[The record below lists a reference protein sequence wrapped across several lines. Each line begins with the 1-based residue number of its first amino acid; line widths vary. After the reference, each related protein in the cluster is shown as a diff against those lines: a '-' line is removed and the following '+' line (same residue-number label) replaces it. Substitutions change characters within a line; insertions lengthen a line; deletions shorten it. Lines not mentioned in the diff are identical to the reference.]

1 VAKIQLINALPVSPK
16 GINDATVTP
25 PYGLAYIAARLEREG
40 HSVQILD
47 CRILGIPA
55 EKVIGHFDFEPDLLG
70 LSVNIINYS
79 GAIKTAGLLK
89 QRFPHVPIVF
99 GGPYASSLPEDILR
113 QHEEIDAVVVGEG
126 EDTMSEL
133 ARRLGADGIFA
144 GINGLCFR
152 NGHGVERSPPRALAK
167 HIDDIPPPA
176 YHLLPPLQ
184 VYKSRSRSFPVGH
197 VLTSR
202 GCPSRCSFCNR
213 NIFGTTW
220 RSHSAERVLAEVE
233 HLVKRYGI
241 RQLDILDDNFTLD
254 NQRAKQILEGIIRRG
269 LKLDINLQ
277 NGIRVDRTDDE
288 MLGLMKRAGVFK
300 VAFGVESADPHVQ
313 GRAHKVVDLERAR
326 KLTATARSLGIV
338 THGFFI
344 IGLPGDTPDTM
355 ERTLRYA
362 IEMNPHYA
370 NFSVCIPFPG
380 TEIYEEIKQNGRF
393 LKDVD
398 NGVEAGYYSGRVYYE
413 LPGMNPNDSVAYF
426 KKMYRTFYLRP
437 TKLADM
443 FGTVRSW
450 REVKWM
456 TDVWLEIV
464 GLK

>member
-1 VAKIQLINALPVSPK
+1 
-16 GINDATVTP
+16 
-25 PYGLAYIAARLEREG
+25 LAYIAARLEREG
-40 HSVQILD
+40 HTVQILD
-47 CRILGIPA
+47 CRILGISA
-55 EKVIGHFDFEPDLLG
+55 EKVVGHFDFEPDLLG
-70 LSVNIINYS
+70 LSVNIINHS
-79 GAIKTAGLLK
+79 GAVKTAEILK
-89 QRFPHVPIVF
+89 QRYPHVPIIF
-99 GGPYASSLPEDILR
+99 GGPYPSSLPEEILAKHR
-113 QHEEIDAVVVGEG
+113 EIDAVAVGEG
-126 EDTMSEL
+126 EDTMAEL
-133 ARRLGADGIFA
+133 ARQVGTSGIFS
-144 GINGLCFR
+144 GIDGLWFR
-152 NGHGVERSPPRALAK
+152 NGHGVECNPPRALAK
-167 HIDDIPPPA
+167 NIDDIPPPA
-176 YHLLPPLQ
+176 YHLLPPLR

-202 GCPSRCSFCNR
+202 GCPYRCSFCNR

-220 RSHSAERVLAEVE
+220 RSHSAERVLAEIE

-254 NQRAKQILEGIIRRG
+254 HDRAKQILEGIIRRG
-269 LKLDINLQ
+269 FKLDINLQ

-300 VAFGVESADPHVQ
+300 IAFGIESADPEVQ

-326 KLTATARSLGIV
+326 KLTGTARSLGIV

-344 IGLPGDTPDTM
+344 IGLPGDTPETM
-355 ERTLRYA
+355 ERTLQYA

-380 TEIYEEIKQNGRF
+380 TEIYQEIKQNGQF
-393 LKDVD
+393 VKDVE
-398 NGVEAGYYSGRVYYE
+398 NGVEAGYYSGRVYFQ
-413 LPGMNPNDSVAYF
+413 LPGMDPKNSVAYF
-426 KKMYRTFYLRP
+426 KKMNRVFYMRP

-450 REVKWM
+450 REIKWM
-456 TDVWLEIV
+456 TDIWLELI

>member
-1 VAKIQLINALPVSPK
+1 
-16 GINDATVTP
+16 
-25 PYGLAYIAARLEREG
+25 
-40 HSVQILD
+40 
-47 CRILGIPA
+47 
-55 EKVIGHFDFEPDLLG
+55 
-70 LSVNIINYS
+70 
-79 GAIKTAGLLK
+79 
-89 QRFPHVPIVF
+89 
-99 GGPYASSLPEDILR
+99 
-113 QHEEIDAVVVGEG
+113 
-126 EDTMSEL
+126 
-133 ARRLGADGIFA
+133 
-144 GINGLCFR
+144 
-152 NGHGVERSPPRALAK
+152 
-167 HIDDIPPPA
+167 
-176 YHLLPPLQ
+176 LLPPLQ

-254 NQRAKQILEGIIRRG
+254 NKRAKQILEGIIRRG
-269 LKLDINLQ
+269 FKLDINLQ

-362 IEMNPHYA
+362 IAMNPHYA

-413 LPGMNPNDSVAYF
+413 LPGMDPRDSVAYF
-426 KKMYRTFYLRP
+426 KKMYRAFYMRP

-456 TDVWLEIV
+456 SDVWLEII